1 MGYSAKDLKHDLVS
15 IDAEIRPV
23 AIGCAVGN
31 LIHNGFNYTKAPMVV
46 RLKRNQDS
54 ASIEVWD
61 QASGIPSAR

>member
-23 AIGCAVGN
+23 GMGCAVGN
-31 LIHNGFNYTKAPMVV
+31 FIDNGFIYTKAPMVV